1 MRYLKDRIT
10 AIVYILICTIIAGVI
25 FYLRGVE
32 PAIVIYVFV
41 LWIAVGTV
49 FVILDFI
56 SKRKRIKV
64 LKNIA
69 MTPFFKD
76 NMLPKEGNSVEKE
89 YQTLVNNTIAEARE
103 KFSES
108 DSRITEAN
116 EFYTMW
122 VHQIKTPISAMKV
135 LIDSGAERDMLSA
148 ELFKIE
154 KYADMALSFIRV
166 GSETSDYVIKQ
177 CNLEKVVKD
186 TVKTYA
192 PLFIQKNLSVSMKN
206 LDVYVLTDEKWLGF
220 ALEQVISNAVKY
232 SRNGSVEIYSEN
244 GILTVEDHG
253 TGIAREDMPRIF
265 ERGFTGANGRS
276 GRWSTGIGLYLC
288 KRVLTELGH
297 YIWIESKENVGTKVH
312 IDLNSTELKVE

>member
-41 LWIAVGTV
+41 LWIAVGIV

-206 LDVYVLTDEKWLGF
+206 LDIYVLTDEKWLGF

-288 KRVLTELGH
+288 KRVLTEFGH